1 MAITTRLKEYAP
13 EIRELVIKLRK
24 QGRSI
29 DAIRAKLEEL
39 DVDIPRSTLGEFTK
53 EIDAVAAQMEESR
66 IFADAIVNRFGEDPE
81 SKTVRLNMQMMQ
93 TVIYKSLRKIMSAE
107 AEGKDNDGL
116 TTRQLQ
122 ELSKTIANMTQAAK
136 TDAEFIAKVREEA
149 RKDACEKAAEAVTV
163 AGKQQGLNE
172 SQVAFIRAEILGVE
186 VQR

>member
-1 MAITTRLKEYAP
+1 MPIHTRLKEYAP

-24 QGRSI
+24 QGCSI

-39 DVDIPRSTLGEFTK
+39 DVTIPRSTLGEFTR

-93 TVIYKSLRKIMSAE
+93 TVIYKSLRRIMSAE
-107 AEGKDNDGL
+107 TEGPDSAGL
-116 TTRQLQ
+116 TARELQ
-122 ELSKTIANMTQAAK
+122 QLSKTIANMAQAAK
-136 TDAEFIAKVREEA
+136 TDAEFIARVREEA
-149 RKDACEKAAEAVTV
+149 RKEACVKAADAAAV

-172 SQVAFIRAEILGVE
+172 DQLAFIRAEILGVE
-186 VQR
+186 VRA